1 MNDNTAI
8 SFDAHFDRTLVRADG
23 RSVRY
28 LVVDVEAPTLPEQNT
43 QEQPPLNLG
52 LVLDA
57 SGSMDAR
64 DGGATENALEHHY
77 GMSRL

>member
-28 LVVDVEAPTLPEQNT
+28 LVVDVEARRGWTIVRSCIL
-43 QEQPPLNLG
+43 
-52 LVLDA
+52 
-57 SGSMDAR
+57 
-64 DGGATENALEHHY
+64 
-77 GMSRL
+77 